1 MLEGTGEA
9 LTTVAP
15 ATAFAFL
22 ANPRNA
28 GAWFAGAGFAEP
40 PVGPPRAGQTWRFDK
55 TPGTRRVQPVHMSVY
70 EPPSRFVW
78 ETQLPAALTNFTW
91 ELCCAPAGAE
101 RPGGTRLCLTYRLRP
116 GLVQWLTT
124 AVGFSLVG
132 HALREQA
139 QAAADRA
146 AKALSDFA
154 APPSDKP
161 KDERGN
167 GTPRKRKR
175 R

>member
-9 LTTVAP
+9 LTAAAP
-15 ATAFAFL
+15 TIAFAFL
-22 ANPRNA
+22 ADPRNA

-40 PVGPPRAGQTWRFDK
+40 PVGPPRAGQTWSFAQ
-55 TPGTRRVQPVHMSVY
+55 TPGTRRVQPVRMSVY

-91 ELCCAPAGAE
+91 ELRCDPAGTE
-101 RPGGTRLCLTYRLRP
+101 RPGGTRLRLTYRLRP

-132 HALREQA
+132 RALREQA
-139 QAAADRA
+139 QAAAERA
-146 AKALSDFA
+146 AAALSASA
-154 APPSDKP
+154 APSSDKP
-161 KDERGN
+161 KDERGS
-167 GTPRKRKR
+167 GPGR